1 MTLDEKIEV
10 IKKTPIFD
18 SLKQTDYEQI
28 AKVST
33 VEEYEKDSIIFRENA
48 APDAFYLIVDGNVEI
63 LKEGKG
69 GKQEV
74 LAVKRNYEVF
84 GEMAVID
91 DLPRSAT
98 IKART
103 DIKLLKIEKEEFV
116 ELLKCFSHISFEMA
130 RSVCY
135 TVRKTNTNYISD
147 LEKRNKQLKY
157 AYEKLK
163 KTQNELIR
171 AEKLSVIGQFAS
183 LIIHDIKNPMANI
196 RAYSELIQINHPEDD
211 KIKRSTDIIMNEVD
225 RLTQMTSELLEFARG
240 EINLNKT
247 PVNLTPF
254 IETLIDTTT
263 EDLKSRNIDIIFDD
277 KFDTLVLIDADK
289 MKRVFINLISNAR
302 DAIISDGEIV
312 IRLEEDDKWIKWFIQ
327 DNGKGMDQETI
338 DKIFEPFY
346 TRKKRGTGLG
356 MAIVKGFI
364 DSHKGDIKVTSE
376 LDRGTTF
383 EILLPKA

>member
-18 SLKQTDYEQI
+18 SLNQNDYEQI

-33 VEEYEKDSIIFRENA
+33 VEEYSKDSIIFLENDV
-48 APDAFYLIVDGNVEI
+48 PDAFYLIVEGNVEI
-63 LKEGKG
+63 LKEGRN

-74 LAVKRNYEVF
+74 LAIKRNYEVF

-103 DIKLLKIEKEEFV
+103 DIKLLKIEKDQFV
-116 ELLKCFSHISFEMA
+116 ELLKSFSHISFEMA

-135 TVRKTNTNYISD
+135 TVRKTNINYISD

-196 RAYSELIQINHPEDD
+196 RAYSELMQINNPSDD

-254 IETLIDTTT
+254 IETLIDTVV
-263 EDLKSRNIDIIFDD
+263 EDLRSRSIEIVFEE
-277 KFDTLVLIDADK
+277 KLDTLVLIDADK
-289 MKRVFINLISNAR
+289 MKRVFLNLVSNAR
-302 DAIISDGEIV
+302 DAIMTDGEIV
-312 IRLEEDDKWIKWFIQ
+312 VSLKEDEQWVKWYIQ
-327 DNGKGMDQETI
+327 DNGKGMDKETI

-346 TRKKRGTGLG
+346 TKKKKGTGLG

-364 DSHKGDIKVTSE
+364 DSHKGDIKITSE
-376 LDRGTTF
+376 IDEGTTF